1 MKVLIN
7 KLSSVLQSKANTV
20 SLENELVELQKNM
33 DEVKK
38 NKILTVNRWKNHAQK
53 LKMKRWLFIC
63 ELKFNAVIVHTD
75 IVIIIE
81 DKNLI

>member
-7 KLSSVLQSKANTV
+7 NLISILKSKANTA
-20 SLENELVELQKNM
+20 SLENELVELQRNM

-53 LKMKRWLFIC
+53 LKMKR
-63 ELKFNAVIVHTD
+63 
-75 IVIIIE
+75 
-81 DKNLI
+81 